1 MKFFKI
7 LIVNFLLFLMFS
19 TNVFADFTINIYI
32 EKSNNTLSISAEPT
46 DKIDDIKEI
55 IEGLTGIDSEYQA
68 LFYKD
73 NALISENTLQDSGI
87 SPNDANIT
95 LKVSPAYKV
104 VLDVSLG
111 NIVITSDYYQINDIR
126 YQYTPDQYYITGSSS
141 NANVDINDVN
151 GINIVLDNLQLKF
164 DVPWQACNNY
174 VKLTNSFADIT
185 VNGNNIIQAHQDS
198 QNAPAFIMDETSSVK
213 INGNGNLT
221 IHGGSNYHG
230 GSAAIVGG
238 NIEIESGTVNLIGG
252 NKVENDYGKCFDG
265 NSLTLSGGILNC
277 YQGTIDSNSVGVIEA
292 DELNYD
298 NGYLN
303 EVLIGAKP
311 SIGEYHIFDC
321 NTIVFQAENNV
332 YYKIDDG
339 EWMHTSAIS
348 NLSVG
353 NIYHIYKKYMIPSLN
368 YTSDIS
374 DPFELVINHTYSNR
388 LSDKLAKE
396 ATCTE
401 PAEYYLLCDNCGK
414 LGEETL
420 AVGDA
425 LGHLLNDK
433 WSYDISHHW
442 KMCQRCQE
450 KQESTYSDHQM
461 VEVVAKQPTIYE
473 TGIKYQQCSICGYR
487 TDDIIIPKQIININ
501 DTISGNE
508 TVFGEKLIT
517 EIPNKKEDKGSASLD
532 INTEIDDGDKIKED
546 NQKEDSLISKED
558 VTEEAVNEHS
568 QTSNTSWIILLLLI
582 VLSLISFLY
591 CCFKKKK

>member
-1 MKFFKI
+1 
-7 LIVNFLLFLMFS
+7 MFS

-32 EKSNNTLSISAEPT
+32 EGSNNTLSISAEPT

-174 VKLTNSFADIT
+174 VKLTNSFVDIT

-401 PAEYYLLCDNCGK
+401 NGYTGDTVCTGCNEVLKKGTVIESAGHQYKDGICTVCGAK
-414 LGEETL
+414 KPSTVIPIDPNNPTDSDKTENSQNVTNTDIKKANSVATGDDSELVAYGMLAIAMLGCICL
-420 AVGDA
+420 A
-425 LGHLLNDK
+425 
-433 WSYDISHHW
+433 I
-442 KMCQRCQE
+442 R
-450 KQESTYSDHQM
+450 
-461 VEVVAKQPTIYE
+461 
-473 TGIKYQQCSICGYR
+473 
-487 TDDIIIPKQIININ
+487 NI
-501 DTISGNE
+501 
-508 TVFGEKLIT
+508 
-517 EIPNKKEDKGSASLD
+517 KKE
-532 INTEIDDGDKIKED
+532 
-546 NQKEDSLISKED
+546 
-558 VTEEAVNEHS
+558 
-568 QTSNTSWIILLLLI
+568 
-582 VLSLISFLY
+582 Y
-591 CCFKKKK
+591 